1 MTEKL
6 PQLIKL
12 AEIPSLGPGGL
23 RDGAGKKGELENALR
38 KTAKDELRKSKNS
51 KTVAEDARKAAK
63 QVENNSSP
71 NPRTMCD

>member
-23 RDGAGKKGELENALR
+23 RDGAGKEGELE
-38 KTAKDELRKSKNS
+38 KKIAKDEARKSKNS

-63 QVENNSSP
+63 QVENNSIP

>member
-1 MTEKL
+1 MPWAINTQDDTKSDVEEDEK
-6 PQLIKL
+6 
-12 AEIPSLGPGGL
+12 
-23 RDGAGKKGELENALR
+23 KKGELEKALR

-63 QVENNSSP
+63 QVENNSIP

>member
-23 RDGAGKKGELENALR
+23 RDGAGKKGELEK
-38 KTAKDELRKSKNS
+38 KTAKDEARKSKNS